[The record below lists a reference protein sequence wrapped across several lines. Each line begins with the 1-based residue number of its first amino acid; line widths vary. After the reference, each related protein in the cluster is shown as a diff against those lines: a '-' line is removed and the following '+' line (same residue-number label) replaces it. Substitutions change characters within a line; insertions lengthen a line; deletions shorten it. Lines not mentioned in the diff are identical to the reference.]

1 MPENKIRDLLEEY
14 VSDRP
19 TLERRKEIA
28 DSFRNEA
35 KRHMLRPYVA
45 RAATTEGERPHALKL
60 ATDIQLDG
68 LFKKIKK
75 EIDGP
80 DEALVVKYLFV
91 TQDGGATEFLYDR
104 WEEKSTDSDSYKML
118 TDSFVQYLVEFE
130 TVEKFYKYARK
141 KGGDPAKI
149 LTATDIVMWQA
160 DAHNSASEPDIEEVW
175 REFHR
180 QSKYNEKTFPMG
192 ISEVDV
198 VPVDEFHRTG
208 RIRKVGK
215 NYQLLPG
222 ATMEWDRLLDAWQ
235 YEVFFLK
242 LRMRVMSGDGASV
255 TIETETDKQGFDV
268 RGGKWVPTRGA
279 TRTADVDNAAW
290 EEIVIFC
297 QYDPTV
303 EGQVRKGVV
312 TVENKLT
319 VNIGQFN
326 GRLTRIRVTAGEGS
340 TIVFGNMHVQK
351 QRGTKDPKK
360 RR

>member
-1 MPENKIRDLLEEY
+1 VSASPIQADPDMPENKIRDLLEEY

-208 RIRKVGK
+208 RIR
-215 NYQLLPG
+215 
-222 ATMEWDRLLDAWQ
+222 
-235 YEVFFLK
+235 
-242 LRMRVMSGDGASV
+242 
-255 TIETETDKQGFDV
+255 
-268 RGGKWVPTRGA
+268 
-279 TRTADVDNAAW
+279 
-290 EEIVIFC
+290 
-297 QYDPTV
+297 
-303 EGQVRKGVV
+303 
-312 TVENKLT
+312 
-319 VNIGQFN
+319 
-326 GRLTRIRVTAGEGS
+326 
-340 TIVFGNMHVQK
+340 
-351 QRGTKDPKK
+351 
-360 RR
+360 